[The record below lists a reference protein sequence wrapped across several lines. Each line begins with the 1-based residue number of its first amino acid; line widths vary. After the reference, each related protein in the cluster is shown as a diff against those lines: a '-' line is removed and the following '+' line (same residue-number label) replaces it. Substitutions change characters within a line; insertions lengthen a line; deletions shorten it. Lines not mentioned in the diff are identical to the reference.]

1 MAKLYRVGG
10 CIRDSILGIEKKLVI
25 GGNKE
30 LKIKEYSD
38 IYRKVKIDLQK
49 RFCNLQNQLKLYL
62 RYDSTKAHKNNE

>member
-1 MAKLYRVGG
+1 MLCTYR
-10 CIRDSILGIEKKLVI
+10 CELKIK
-25 GGNKE
+25 NKE

-49 RFCNLQNQLKLYL
+49 RFCNLQNRFKLYL

>member
-1 MAKLYRVGG
+1 MK
-10 CIRDSILGIEKKLVI
+10 
-25 GGNKE
+25 NKE

-49 RFCNLQNQLKLYL
+49 RFCNLQNRFKLYL